1 MTFGVE
7 KKLKWCGYP
16 MLKIFEDIFIRFD
29 RIYERGRHP
38 DRRTNGQ
45 TDTARRNVLR
55 LHSIA
60 RKNYW
65 KTAMS

>member
-1 MTFGVE
+1 
-7 KKLKWCGYP
+7 